1 MDLHLSIKFIPNRK
15 FTNWNITLTGRKKKL
30 KITEQWDEILK
41 QYGISGCTDFS
52 FPLKSEH
59 PVSVKP
65 PTHPNP
71 NVVRICK
78 SVRNIGRS
86 LILIA
91 KSIVTQCKH
100 WCHIICHSWHIKLKA
115 LTPVIHRVRCLG
127 TVQMEL
133 STVHDWFMKEISVWC
148 HQIWLLD

>member
-1 MDLHLSIKFIPNRK
+1 MK
-15 FTNWNITLTGRKKKL
+15 
-30 KITEQWDEILK
+30 EQCDEILK

-59 PVSVKP
+59 LVSVKP

-86 LILIA
+86 LAVLA
-91 KSIVTQCKH
+91 GVYFLAEQPSPRQQLQLV
-100 WCHIICHSWHIKLKA
+100 
-115 LTPVIHRVRCLG
+115 
-127 TVQMEL
+127 
-133 STVHDWFMKEISVWC
+133 
-148 HQIWLLD
+148 